1 MAQDIDA
8 NPCNTPGEPHP
19 FELTLR
25 RHFAAPPEK
34 VWKAWMDPELLKQW
48 FCPRPWSVSEAV
60 IDPRPGGT
68 FSTVMNG
75 PDGEVM
81 PNSGIILAIEP
92 NRRLVT
98 TDALTPEWKPTGLP
112 FMVAEIVLTPTPDG
126 GTDYVAVARHW
137 SAATMKQ
144 HEDMGFHEGWNAAA
158 DQLADLLKT
167 L

>member
-1 MAQDIDA
+1 MVQETD
-8 NPCNTPGEPHP
+8 NPCHTPGHP
-19 FELTLR
+19 NGFDLTLR
-25 RHFAAPPEK
+25 RHFDASPEK
-34 VWKAWMDPELLKQW
+34 VWQAWINPDLLKQW

-60 IDPRPGGT
+60 IDPRPGGV
-68 FSTVMNG
+68 FNTVMNG

-98 TDALTPEWKPTGLP
+98 TDAFTPDWKPTGVP
-112 FMVAEIVLTPTPDG
+112 FMVAEVTLTPAADG

-137 SAATMKQ
+137 NAETMQQ
-144 HEDMGFHEGWNAAA
+144 HEQMGFEAGWNAAA